1 MEKGSNYGIRKRLH
15 HGGEKVKL
23 SFILMVTES
32 FPLFAEPEW
41 RIILEDPGVFHRK
54 VIPK

>member
-1 MEKGSNYGIRKRLH
+1 MWELTLAYPHFKGT
-15 HGGEKVKL
+15 GGEKVKL

-41 RIILEDPGVFHRK
+41 RIILEDPGVFTER
-54 VIPK
+54 

>member
-1 MEKGSNYGIRKRLH
+1 MWELTLAYPHFKGTD
-15 HGGEKVKL
+15 GEKVKL